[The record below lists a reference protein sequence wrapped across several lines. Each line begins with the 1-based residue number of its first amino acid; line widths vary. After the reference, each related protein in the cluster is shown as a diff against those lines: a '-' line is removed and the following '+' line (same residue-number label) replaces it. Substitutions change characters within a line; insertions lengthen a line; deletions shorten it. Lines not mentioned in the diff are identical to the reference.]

1 VAAKTQLAF
10 QVPAGAAH
18 TPEPARFYHPEL
30 DVLRFGA
37 FFAVFLHHAFPDSM
51 TSWIAAGAPRPLA
64 ALAAGAVRAGALGVD
79 LFFALSAYLI
89 TELLLRERDSRGS
102 VSVKAFYARRIL
114 RIWPLYF
121 FVLLLVQPAL
131 QWWRP
136 QERFAPSDWTAF
148 LLFAGN
154 WACAAHGF
162 GERSFSLLWSVSI
175 EEQFY
180 LSWPWALRNGRA
192 GVIRIAASLLVIATV
207 ARMLLLW
214 FGVANPG
221 IWCDTFARLDP
232 IAAGA
237 WFACLRHRNPITFSP
252 ATRLALISAGAATIA
267 ATGAFLNNANW
278 TVLPGYP
285 IVAAATIAILAG
297 TLGPIPRS
305 LHALTF
311 LGKISFGT
319 YVLHRAIL
327 TLVGVPFAPSTVLPA
342 RATAAFVATLL
353 LASISYRYLESP
365 FLRLKERFTLIHT
378 R

>member
-1 VAAKTQLAF
+1 M
-10 QVPAGAAH
+10 AAH
-18 TPEPARFYHPEL
+18 PQVAFEPARRSEPARFYHPEL

-51 TSWIAAGAPRPLA
+51 TSWIAFGAPRPIA
-64 ALAAGAVRAGALGVD
+64 ALAAGLVQAGGLGVD

-89 TELLLRERDSRGS
+89 TELLLRERESRGA
-102 VSVKAFYARRIL
+102 VNVKAFYVRRIL

-121 FVLLLVQPAL
+121 FALLILQPAL

-136 QERFAPSDWTAF
+136 AETFAPSDWTAF

-162 GERSFSLLWSVSI
+162 GERSLSLLWSVSI

-180 LSWPWALRNGRA
+180 LSWPWAMRWGAA
-192 GVIRIAASLLVIATV
+192 GVVRIAASLLMIATL
-207 ARMLLLW
+207 ARVVLLW
-214 FGVANPG
+214 LGVANPG

-237 WFACLRHRNPITFSP
+237 WFACIQHHRRQP
-252 ATRLALISAGAATIA
+252 LALGTRAALLAGGAATMA
-267 ATGAFLNNANW
+267 LTGALLNHANW

-285 IVAAATIAILAG
+285 LVAASAIAILAG
-297 TLGPIPRS
+297 ALGPLPSPLRS
-305 LHALTF
+305 AAF

-319 YVLHRAIL
+319 YVLHRAVL
-327 TLVGVPFAPSTVLPA
+327 TLFAVPFAPRAVLPG
-342 RATAAFVATLL
+342 AAAKAFLLTIL
-353 LASISYRYLESP
+353 LALISYRYLESP
-365 FLRLKERFTLIHT
+365 FLRLKEKFTLV
-378 R
+378 RSRPA

>member
-1 VAAKTQLAF
+1 MDRA
-10 QVPAGAAH
+10 
-18 TPEPARFYHPEL
+18 PEPGRFYHPEL

-51 TSWIAAGAPRPLA
+51 TSWIAAGAPRTVA
-64 ALAAGAVRAGALGVD
+64 ALAAGLVRAGALGVD

-89 TELLLRERDSRGS
+89 TEILLRERDARGY
-102 VSVKAFYARRIL
+102 VGVRAFYLRRIL

-121 FVLLLVQPAL
+121 FVLLLVQPVL

-136 QERFAPSDWTAF
+136 EERFSASDWTAF

-180 LSWPWALRNGRA
+180 LSWPWALRWGTS
-192 GVIRIAASLLVIATV
+192 GVVRIAAAILVVATL
-207 ARMLLLW
+207 ARLLLLW
-214 FGVANPG
+214 LGVAHPG

-237 WFACLRHRNPITFSP
+237 WFACHRHSRPRVLSL
-252 ATRLALISAGAATIA
+252 ATRAALIAIGVTCLA

-285 IVAAATIAILAG
+285 LAAAAAIAILAG
-297 TLGPIPRS
+297 TLGPVPRV
-305 LHALTF
+305 LHSAAF
-311 LGKISFGT
+311 LGKISFAT
-319 YVLHRAIL
+319 YVFHRAVL
-327 TLVGVPFAPSTVLPA
+327 TLLGVPFAPGMVLPVQA
-342 RATAAFVATLL
+342 AAAFLVTVA
-353 LASISYRYLESP
+353 LAALSYRYLESP
-365 FLRLKERFTLIHT
+365 FLRLKDRFTFI
-378 R
+378 RSR